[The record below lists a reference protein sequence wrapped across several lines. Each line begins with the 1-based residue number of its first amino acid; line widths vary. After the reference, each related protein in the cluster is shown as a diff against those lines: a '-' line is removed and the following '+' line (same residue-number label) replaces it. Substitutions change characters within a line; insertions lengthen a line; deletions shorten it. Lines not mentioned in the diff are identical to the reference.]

1 MAGRPGAVSRRR
13 PGTDP
18 GAPVT
23 SGVEAVG
30 PADFPERVLMSPLP
44 VLVDFWAP
52 WCAPC
57 RQMEPVVAE
66 LARELAGRVQVVS
79 VDVQAHPGE
88 ARSAG
93 VTSLPTFVAY
103 TAGRESA
110 RLVGARPK
118 AELRDLLAPHF

>member
-1 MAGRPGAVSRRR
+1 MSRPHPGA
-13 PGTDP
+13 DP
-18 GAPVT
+18 GVPVT

-30 PADFPERVLMSPLP
+30 PGEFPDRVLMSTLP

-66 LARELAGRVQVVS
+66 LARELAGRAQVVS

-93 VTSLPTFVAY
+93 VTSVPTFVAY
-103 TAGRESA
+103 SAGRETA

-118 AELRDLLAPHF
+118 AEVRGLLTPHL

>member
-1 MAGRPGAVSRRR
+1 MSRPHPGAV
-13 PGTDP
+13 PAVP
-18 GAPVT
+18 AT

-30 PADFPERVLMSPLP
+30 PEEFPDLVLLSPLP

-66 LARELAGRVQVVS
+66 LARELRGRACVFS
-79 VDVQAHPGE
+79 VDVQAHAGE
-88 ARSAG
+88 ARSAD
-93 VTSLPTFVAY
+93 VRSVPTFVAY
-103 TAGRESA
+103 SAGREIA

-118 AELRDLLAPHF
+118 AELRELLAPHL

>member
-1 MAGRPGAVSRRR
+1 VSHPRPASDSGV
-13 PGTDP
+13 
-18 GAPVT
+18 PVT

-30 PADFPERVLMSPLP
+30 PADFPDRVLMAPLP

-66 LARELAGRVQVVS
+66 LARELAGRARVVS

-93 VTSLPTFVAY
+93 VSSVPTFVAY
-103 TAGRESA
+103 SSGREIT

-118 AELRDLLAPHF
+118 AELLALLVPHL